1 MARQLRLI
9 GLPARALGEYFS
21 VKTITSLAA
30 AGLVALFLATS
41 AFHPAPLLAQT
52 DLDAFMKDVVARRDD
67 NWKKLQQYIL
77 TEHEQIEVRGPGQ
90 LPVWGERREYQWFL
104 RDGFFVRSPLKVN
117 GVTISDSDRRK
128 YEDDFVK
135 REKARDKRDKAK
147 ETAQASAGAPPPAGS
162 VPTNMDSLIAQT
174 REPEFVSTAY
184 FLKFKFEEGKYA
196 LVGKETID
204 GRELLK
210 VEYYPARLFSDD
222 TDRNAR
228 RAERGEKLS
237 KDHQLNQTIE
247 QAMNKVSMVTLW
259 VEPKAHQIVKY
270 VFNNV
275 NMDFLPGAALVK
287 LGDLKA
293 TMVMSQPFAGS
304 KAATPGSAEVWL
316 PKGIEM
322 YVSAM
327 IAIGQLDMRYSITYN
342 DYRLAETSSRIK

>member
-1 MARQLRLI
+1 
-9 GLPARALGEYFS
+9 
-21 VKTITSLAA
+21 VKTVMSFAAASLAA
-30 AGLVALFLATS
+30 LLLTATAIRPAALS
-41 AFHPAPLLAQT
+41 AQT

-77 TEHEQIEVRGPGQ
+77 NEHEQIEVRGPGQ
-90 LPVWGERREYQWFL
+90 LPVWGERRDYQWFL
-104 RDGFFVRSPLKVN
+104 RDGYFVRSPLKVN
-117 GVTISDSDRRK
+117 GVTIGEEDRRK
-128 YEDDFVK
+128 YEENYVK
-135 REKARDKRDKAK
+135 REKARDKRQQAREK
-147 ETAQASAGAPPPAGS
+147 AQAAEAGAPAPAPM
-162 VPTNMDSLIAQT
+162 PTNVDSLIAQT

-222 TDRNAR
+222 IDRNKKR
-228 RAERGEKLS
+228 TEKGETLS
-237 KDHQLNQTIE
+237 KDQKLDQTVE
-247 QAMNKVSMVTLW
+247 QAMNKVSLVTLW

-275 NMDFLPGAALVK
+275 NMDFLPGAAFIK

-293 TMVMSQPFAGS
+293 TMVMSQPFAGVKS
-304 KAATPGSAEVWL
+304 ATPGSENVWL
-316 PKGIEM
+316 PKSIEM
-322 YVSAM
+322 YASAM
-327 IAIGQLDMRYSITYN
+327 IAIGQLDMRYSISYN

>member
-1 MARQLRLI
+1 M
-9 GLPARALGEYFS
+9 
-21 VKTITSLAA
+21 
-30 AGLVALFLATS
+30 
-41 AFHPAPLLAQT
+41 
-52 DLDAFMKDVVARRDD
+52 
-67 NWKKLQQYIL
+67 
-77 TEHEQIEVRGPGQ
+77 
-90 LPVWGERREYQWFL
+90 
-104 RDGFFVRSPLKVN
+104 RSPLKVN
-117 GVTISDSDRRK
+117 GVTISEAERRK
-128 YEDDFVK
+128 YEDDYVK
-135 REKARDKRDKAK
+135 REKGRDKRQQAREK
-147 ETAQASAGAPPPAGS
+147 AQAADAGAPPPAPMPTS
-162 VPTNMDSLIAQT
+162 VDSLIAQT

-222 TDRNAR
+222 TDRNKK
-228 RAERGEKLS
+228 RAERGETLS
-237 KDHQLNQTIE
+237 KDQKFDQTLE
-247 QAMNKVSMVTLW
+247 QAMNKVSLVTLW

-275 NMDFLPGAALVK
+275 NLDFLPGAQFAK

-293 TMVMSQPFAGS
+293 TMVMSQPFAGV
-304 KAATPGSAEVWL
+304 KTATPGSENVWL

>member
-1 MARQLRLI
+1 
-9 GLPARALGEYFS
+9 

-41 AFHPAPLLAQT
+41 VSRPAARSAQT

-77 TEHEQIEVRGPGQ
+77 NEREQIDVRGPGQ
-90 LPVWGERREYQWFL
+90 LPVWGERRDYQWFL

-117 GVTISDSDRRK
+117 GVTVPESDRRK
-128 YEDDFVK
+128 YEEDYVK
-135 REKARDKRDKAK
+135 REKARDKRDKARDA
-147 ETAQASAGAPPPAGS
+147 AQAAQAGAPPVAAVPA
-162 VPTNMDSLIAQT
+162 NMDSLIAQT
-174 REPEFVSTAY
+174 RQPEFVSTAY

-259 VEPKAHQIVKY
+259 VEPKARQIVKY

-275 NMDFLPGAALVK
+275 NMDFLPGAALLK

-293 TMVMSQPFAGS
+293 TMEMSQPFAGS
-304 KAATPGSAEVWL
+304 KAATPGSQAGTPLPSEVWL
-316 PKGIEM
+316 PKSIEM

-327 IAIGQLDMRYSITYN
+327 IAIGQLDMRYSISYN